1 MNKEASKKEIKAA
14 KKFLDYMNCS
24 EDGKK
29 NTVENFMFIPAYQGY
44 EDYTSD
50 VNLIKEY
57 TKYVN
62 EDTYRQSVFNA
73 TNVDWLKNSIG
84 TGIQEY
90 ITDDAS
96 WDEVVSDVKGAWK
109 PAEEK

>member
-1 MNKEASKKEIKAA
+1 
-14 KKFLDYMNCS
+14 
-24 EDGKK
+24 
-29 NTVENFMFIPAYQGY
+29 MFIPAYQGY
-44 EDYTSD
+44 EDYASD

-96 WDEVVSDVKGAWK
+96 WDEVVSDVKDAWK